1 MALIAKDSGG
11 GGNFE
16 PVSAGLHRAICYAV
30 YDLGH
35 QVFEF
40 QGERKVLH
48 KILVNWELPDERI
61 DVERDD
67 ETVNLPRAI
76 SKEYTLSL
84 HEKSNLRADLIGW
97 RGREFTEKELE
108 GFNLEAIIGK
118 PCQLNVVHGKSK
130 KSGNTYAKVV
140 AVLTAPKDG
149 SMKEM
154 KAENPLVMYEID
166 DVIPETIPQWIA
178 DKINQSNE
186 KKGIPDDVPEY
197 NIPEYDPEDD
207 IPFS

>member
-11 GGNFE
+11 GDYK
-16 PVSAGLHRAICYAV
+16 PVEAGLHRAICYAI

-40 QGERKVLH
+40 QGETKVLH

-61 DVERDD
+61 DVEKDD

-97 RGREFTEKELE
+97 RGREFTHEELE

-118 PCQLNVVHGKSK
+118 PCQLNVVHGVSK
-130 KSGNTYAKVV
+130 KSGNTYAKIV
-140 AVLTAPKDG
+140 AVLKAPKDG
-149 SMKEM
+149 SMKDM

-166 DVIPETIPQWIA
+166 DAIPDTIPQWIV
-178 DKINQSNE
+178 DKINNSNE
-186 KKGIPDDVPEY
+186 KKGLPPDVPEY
-197 NIPEYDPEDD
+197 NIPEYDPDDD
-207 IPFS
+207 IPF